1 MRPGRVVIIN
11 DRSAEIGGASNLSCL
26 AARMLREAGVPVT
39 FFAGD
44 EPAGTAEPETIH
56 VNGKPLVEQGRL
68 SALAGGLY
76 NRNAYKIL
84 SGWIAR
90 HDRPSTI
97 YHVHGWSKILSPS
110 TFKALIPVRERVVLH
125 AHDYFLACP
134 NGGFINYPASSI
146 CTLDPMSLRCLT
158 TQCDKRGYHQKA
170 WRSTRHF
177 LLQRF
182 FALSS
187 RPANIVLVHE
197 QMRGFFKRA
206 GVEDSRMV
214 TIRNPV
220 APFLSSNTRPHIQRD
235 FFFIGRLESEKGF
248 EDAARAARLAGVPL
262 HVIGEGAGRALLEE
276 RYPEVML
283 HGWCNRAQIA
293 DRLRQARCVIVSSR
307 VPEPF
312 GLAAL
317 EAVGSGIPVV
327 LPSHALLAAELT
339 EAGAAFTF
347 PTGGIEAL
355 AAKLRRL
362 AGDDDLVAEM
372 SENARVCAPHFA
384 NTTQSWLSA
393 LLDLYADILDGAITA
408 RAPTQGRREGTG
420 NQVFGAG
427 GTKSETGAD
436 PNAFGHAASQSND
449 AG

>member
-1 MRPGRVVIIN
+1 MRPGRVVLIN

-26 AARMLREAGVPVT
+26 AARILREAGVPVT

-44 EPAGTAEPETIH
+44 EPSGMTQPQAIH
-56 VNGKPLVEQGRL
+56 LNGKPLVERGRL

-76 NRNAYKIL
+76 NRDAYKAL
-84 SGWIAR
+84 RGWVAG
-90 HDRPSTI
+90 HDKPSTI

-110 TFKALIPVRERVVLH
+110 IFRALMPVRERVVLH

-170 WRSTRHF
+170 WRSTRH
-177 LLQRF
+177 LLMQRF
-182 FALSS
+182 FALRS

-206 GVEDSRMV
+206 GIDDSRMA

-220 APFLSSNTRPHIQRD
+220 APFLSSRTQPHTKHD
-235 FFFIGRLESEKGF
+235 FFFIGRLEPEKGF

-262 HVIGEGAGRALLEE
+262 QVIGEGAGRALLEE
-276 RYPEVML
+276 RYPEVTL
-283 HGWCNRAQIA
+283 HGWCNRAQMA
-293 DRLRQARCVIVSSR
+293 DRLRDARCVIVSSR

-327 LPSHALLAAELT
+327 LPSHALLAAELA

-362 AGDDDLVAEM
+362 ADDDDLVLAM
-372 SENARVCAPHFA
+372 SERARSCAPHLA
-384 NTTQSWLSA
+384 NTTESWLEA
-393 LLDLYADILDGAITA
+393 LLALYARILDDAIKA
-408 RAPTQGRREGTG
+408 RAPTQAPKER
-420 NQVFGAG
+420 
-427 GTKSETGAD
+427 TGAQ
-436 PNAFGHAASQSND
+436 AFGT
-449 AG
+449 AGTAREAGA

>member
-11 DRSAEIGGASNLSCL
+11 DRSAEIGGASNLSSL
-26 AARMLREAGVPVT
+26 AARMLREADVPVT

-44 EPAGTAEPETIH
+44 EPAGMAQPQTVH
-56 VNGKPLVEQGRL
+56 VNGRPLVEQGRL

-76 NRNAYKIL
+76 NRDAYRIL
-84 SGWIAR
+84 SRWIAG
-90 HDRPSTI
+90 HDNPSTI

-110 TFKALIPVRERVVLH
+110 IFRALMPVRERVVLH

-134 NGGFINYPASSI
+134 NGGFINYPAASI
-146 CTLDPMSLRCLT
+146 CTLDPMSMRCLS
-158 TQCDKRGYHQKA
+158 TQCDKRGYHQKV
-170 WRSTRHF
+170 WRSTRHL

-182 FALSS
+182 FALRSS
-187 RPANIVLVHE
+187 PANIVLVHE

-206 GVEDSRMV
+206 GVDDSRMV

-220 APFLSSNTRPHIQRD
+220 APFLSSPTRPHTQRD
-235 FFFIGRLESEKGF
+235 FFFIGRLEPEKGF

-262 HVIGEGAGRALLEE
+262 HVIGEGAGRSLLEE
-276 RYPEVML
+276 HYPEVML
-283 HGWCNRAQIA
+283 HGWCNRAQMA
-293 DRLRQARCVIVSSR
+293 DRLRHARCVIVSSR

-327 LPSHALLAAELT
+327 LPSHALLAAELA

-347 PTGGIEAL
+347 PTLGIEAL

-362 AGDDDLVAEM
+362 ADDDDLVSAM
-372 SENARVCAPHFA
+372 SENARSCAPHLA

-393 LLDLYADILDGAITA
+393 LLDLYAGILHDAIKARSPTPGGKRGGAT
-408 RAPTQGRREGTG
+408 RSTVPPG
-420 NQVFGAG
+420 VG
-427 GTKSETGAD
+427 GKPGCDS
-436 PNAFGHAASQSND
+436 NAFGHAASQSNE